1 HPASRIPHPASRISH
16 PASRISHP
24 APRIPHPVS
33 RGSWFLSLA
42 ALLIM
47 GTTWIAISRVPATS
61 DPTTAAPQVGFL
73 APDFTA
79 TTLAGETV
87 TLSQL
92 RGTPV
97 VLNFWATWCPP
108 CRAELPHFQ
117 SAHAAQGD
125 GVIILAVDERE
136 DPQQVAGF
144 AQRLGLTFPIPLDTD
159 GRIGVQYR
167 VRAFPTTYFIDA
179 NGVIRRVIRGTTTR
193 AVLDSTLAGLI
204 TDH

>member
-1 HPASRIPHPASRISH
+1 VTRNTHPASHIPHPGSRFTH
-16 PASRISHP
+16 H
-24 APRIPHPVS
+24 VS
-33 RGSWFLSLA
+33 RGSWFLSLT
-42 ALLIM
+42 ALLIL
-47 GTTWIAISRVPATS
+47 GTAWIAVSRVPATPN
-61 DPTTAAPQVGFL
+61 PTTAAPQVGFL

-117 SAHAAQGD
+117 TAYEAQGD
-125 GVIILAVDERE
+125 RATILAVNERE

-144 AQRLGLTFPIPLDTD
+144 ARRLGLTFPIPLDTD
-159 GRIGVQYR
+159 GHIGVQYR
-167 VRAFPTTYFIDA
+167 VRALPTTYFIDA
-179 NGVIRRVIRGTTTR
+179 NGVIRRVVRGTTTR
-193 AVLDSTLAGLI
+193 AVLDSTLADLAPN
-204 TDH
+204 H